1 MPTSASE
8 PAARDTQPPASRWVT
23 WRNALHHSEPVSSR
37 CTHGAISVAT
47 SDHVHGVAV
56 ELARGLSRQQR
67 GDGGPQ
73 RSCHPLPPWPFLSLQ
88 RGDGMAKEAHRLWE
102 GFCLDRVDLVQAFL
116 STLPPET
123 IKSSITKRKSQRW
136 EPGSRAVVTAADS
149 AERDLQRRK
158 APQLGHSHSKPG
170 RGPSLRPEEDN
181 CQGSEILHVT
191 SKRSSRVEQPFVKQ
205 LPSLPGSQVNS
216 SVSLLETPVLSATAH
231 PESYCAVGVCS
242 LRGILAS
249 CSVPGTQWVASESF

>member
-1 MPTSASE
+1 MYSRGHFSGYIRPRARRSCGAGAWAQQAAAWRRWSPALMPPSAPLALPQ
-8 PAARDTQPPASRWVT
+8 PAAGGWHGQRSTQTLGGLLLRQGGFGS
-23 WRNALHHSEPVSSR
+23 
-37 CTHGAISVAT
+37 
-47 SDHVHGVAV
+47 
-56 ELARGLSRQQR
+56 GLSVYTPSRN
-67 GDGGPQ
+67 
-73 RSCHPLPPWPFLSLQ
+73 S
-88 RGDGMAKEAHRLWE
+88 
-102 GFCLDRVDLVQAFL
+102 
-116 STLPPET
+116 

-205 LPSLPGSQVNS
+205 LPSPPGSQVNS